1 MRNSTRGLVGAA
13 AAMLLLVGSGAN
25 GAEPA
30 AAPSPAARA
39 PKTLKI
45 LTPDQVNPAR
55 LLAPPPEDGSAA
67 QRLDLSEVQRAY
79 RERSPERYAQ
89 AKWDDTHESP
99 ELFAAT
105 LGPAFDLA
113 KLPETAKLLALVDN
127 EQSVSANIAKRYFLR
142 NRPWAIDTS
151 IVACDYKPGANS
163 KTSYPSGHATLGYSV
178 GGVLA
183 ELIPERAQA
192 ILARATDYAYSREVC
207 GAHYPSD
214 VEASHVLGSAIAL
227 QMLANPKVMPMVS
240 AARAELRAAGL
251 TAAPRVGDAAS
262 PASPARGR

>member
-1 MRNSTRGLVGAA
+1 MRTSKRGLVGAA
-13 AAMLLLVGSGAN
+13 AAMLLFGGSVAN

-30 AAPSPAARA
+30 GAPSPAAKP
-39 PKTLKI
+39 PKTLQV

-55 LLAPPPEDGSAA
+55 LLPPPPEDGSAA
-67 QRLDLSEVQRAY
+67 QRLDLAEVQRAY

-105 LGPAFDLA
+105 LGPAFNLA
-113 KLPETAKLLALVDN
+113 KLPETAKLLAVVDN

-142 NRPWAIDTS
+142 NRPWAMDTS
-151 IVACDYKPGANS
+151 MVACDYKAGANP
-163 KTSYPSGHATLGYSV
+163 KTSYPSGHATLSYSV

-183 ELIPERAQA
+183 ELMPEKAQV
-192 ILARATDYAYSREVC
+192 ILARAKDYAYSREVC

-214 VEASHVLGSAIAL
+214 VEASHVLGSAVAL
-227 QMLANPKVMPMVS
+227 QLLANPKLAPMIA
-240 AARAELRAAGL
+240 AARTELRAAGL
-251 TAAPRVGDAAS
+251 TGAAQ
-262 PASPARGR
+262 GR